1 MADWEK
7 ELAERKKVAAAA
19 FSDLVE
25 TIARLRHPTEGCPWD
40 LKQTHETLRPYM
52 IEEAY
57 EASAALGSR
66 DPKEMADELG
76 DVLLQVVLNAQL
88 GNDAGQ
94 FSIMDVIQG
103 LDAKMRRRHPHVFAM
118 DQSNAVKTAED
129 VRRNWDEIKKEER
142 KNAPPASMFAEE
154 EGIFPSLLQAHKIGG
169 KAKKVDFDWNN
180 ADEVFVQLRSEWQ
193 ELEQE
198 WKKTPTLT
206 KHLQAEIGD
215 VFFSLAQFCRH
226 LDINP
231 EVVAQDGNDKFLRR
245 FRGMEALMRQRGLSW
260 QDLSDDA
267 KENLWREI
275 KKSELR
281 GDIKV

>member
-57 EASAALGSR
+57 EASAALASAN
-66 DPKEMADELG
+66 PKDMADELG

-88 GNDAGQ
+88 GSDAGQ
-94 FSIMDVIQG
+94 FSIMDVIKG
-103 LDAKMRRRHPHVFAM
+103 LDAKMRRRHPHVFAV
-118 DQSNAVKTAED
+118 DGTNAAKTADD
-129 VRRNWDEIKKEER
+129 VRRSWDEIKKEER
-142 KNAPPASMFAEE
+142 KAAPPASLFAEE
-154 EGIFPSLLQAHKIGG
+154 EGMFPSLLQAYKIGT
-169 KAKKVDFDWNN
+169 KAKKVDFDWNT
-180 ADEVFVQLRSEWQ
+180 ADEVFAQLRSEWA
-193 ELEQE
+193 ELKHE
-198 WKKTPTLT
+198 WKKKPALT
-206 KHLQAEIGD
+206 RDLKAEIGD

-231 EVVAQDGNDKFLRR
+231 EVVAQDGNNKFLRR
-245 FRGMEALMRQRGLSW
+245 FRGMETLMRQRGLDW
-260 QDLSDDA
+260 KDLSADE
-267 KENLWREI
+267 KENLWREVKI
-275 KKSELR
+275 SE
-281 GDIKV
+281 